1 MEELL
6 AKTGYQPH
14 GFKKGQEVEGTV
26 ISLSPKGIR
35 LDLGGKAEGLVLEK
49 DKTILTDLL
58 ANLKLGDKV
67 RAVVLN
73 PESDEGFT
81 VLSLRR
87 QRKKKAWQELT
98 EAHKLDEPLEVSIT
112 DLTRG
117 GVLADFGG
125 IRGFIPTSHLTISL
139 DERILGQTLKVK
151 VLEAVPQENRLL
163 FSQKT
168 ASIKTADLKKKL
180 SKIKINQVYTGTIS
194 GITKFGLFVKLEEGI
209 EGLVHI
215 SEVSWKRVEDLEK
228 QFKIEDEIQVLVTG
242 VDLETQRLN
251 LSLRQLLPD
260 PWLEISKKFATDQQV
275 KGQVSRISRTG
286 VFVLLKEGEMG
297 IIPQNKI
304 SIGKTFKEG
313 DKVTCSIESV
323 DVQKRRINLV
333 PVLKEKPIGYK

>member
-6 AKTGYQPH
+6 AQTGYELH
-14 GFKKGQEVEGTV
+14 GFKKGQEIEGTV

-67 RAVVLN
+67 LAVVLN

-125 IRGFIPTSHLTISL
+125 IRGFIPTSHLTTSL

-215 SEVSWKRVEDLEK
+215 SEVSWERVEDLEK

-275 KGQVSRISRTG
+275 EGQVSRISRTG

-313 DKVTCSIESV
+313 DKVTCLIESV
-323 DVQKRRINLV
+323 DVKRRRINLV